1 MTDTVLIDR
10 GDNANDQLMAKD
22 FAEALLVAY
31 PGWLWAVTVDG
42 KTGMVDILNLN
53 LSGRYGWRLKLPV
66 IYSSSSMKAD
76 VLRAGGELLE
86 RFNQPRGPFNPERWS
101 MLPTN
106 VQGCPVGDITPT
118 VQRLASAFG
127 CR

>member
-22 FAEALLVAY
+22 FADALLAAY

-42 KTGMVDILNLN
+42 MTGMVDILNLN
-53 LSGRYGWRLKLPV
+53 LSGRYGWRLKLPA
-66 IYSSSSMKAD
+66 IYSSSSFKAE
-76 VLRAGGELLE
+76 VLNAGGEILE
-86 RFNQPRGPFNPERWS
+86 RFGQPRGAFDRSRW
-101 MLPTN
+101 MQLPTN
-106 VQGCPVGDITPT
+106 VNGCPVGDVTPT
-118 VQRLASAFG
+118 VQRLSSAYG